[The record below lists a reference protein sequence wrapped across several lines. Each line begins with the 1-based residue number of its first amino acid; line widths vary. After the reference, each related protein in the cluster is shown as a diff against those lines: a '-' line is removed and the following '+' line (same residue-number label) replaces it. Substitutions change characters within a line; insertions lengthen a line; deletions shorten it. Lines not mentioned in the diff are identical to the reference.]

1 MEALTARVAIRNVI
15 MGFFKISLQANE
27 SVFASCFPEVL
38 TGITISAT
46 PLPACLPAWVLYSLQ
61 QAHFVVVL
69 ERDEV

>member
-1 MEALTARVAIRNVI
+1 MEALTAHVAIRNVI

-27 SVFASCFPEVL
+27 SVFASCFPAL
-38 TGITISAT
+38 TGITISGT
-46 PLPACLPAWVLYSLQ
+46 PSCLPAWVLYSLQ

>member
-1 MEALTARVAIRNVI
+1 MEVLKAHVAIKNVL
-15 MGFFKISLQANE
+15 MGFLKISLQANE

-38 TGITISAT
+38 TGITISGT
-46 PLPACLPAWVLYSLQ
+46 PPCLPAWVLYSLQ